1 MEVLWLM
8 DRAVD
13 DSEGKGD
20 RSSGRATAVAST
32 PGSRAQAPVDG
43 GFLGLRHK
51 TRLAD
56 GG

>member
-1 MEVLWLM
+1 MEVLWPM

-13 DSEGKGD
+13 GGERQQGPELGP
-20 RSSGRATAVAST
+20 AAALTST

-43 GFLGLRHK
+43 GFLDLCHK
-51 TRLAD
+51 TKLVD

>member
-1 MEVLWLM
+1 MEVLWPM

-13 DSEGKGD
+13 GGEGQPGPD
-20 RSSGRATAVAST
+20 LGPGGSWAST
-32 PGSRAQAPVDG
+32 PESRAQAPVDV

-51 TRLAD
+51 TKETD